1 MFSKNYLM
9 IYALIL
15 TILCGLFLF
24 LYYKSAAQKGNT
36 GNPFRLS
43 SIRSRFQDAL
53 NSPFQKESL
62 FLLLS
67 LCAWMLLPLFW
78 GLAFFLKTDANV
90 LIVIGFMIW
99 TYYWL
104 KYLLSTEEAA

>member
-1 MFSKNYLM
+1 M

-15 TILCGLFLF
+15 TILCGLFFILS
-24 LYYKSAAQKGNT
+24 YREWKGPKSLSTFRSEFKNVLHT
-36 GNPFRLS
+36 PFRKN
-43 SIRSRFQDAL
+43 SIL
-53 NSPFQKESL
+53 
-62 FLLLS
+62 LLLS
-67 LCAWMLLPLFW
+67 LCSWMLLPLFW

-104 KYLLSTEEAA
+104 KYLFSTNESA

>member
-1 MFSKNYLM
+1 M

-15 TILCGLFLF
+15 TILCGFFFVLS
-24 LYYKSAAQKGNT
+24 YKEFQGPKK
-36 GNPFRLS
+36 LS
-43 SIRSRFQDAL
+43 SLRPTFQNAFRFPL
-53 NSPFQKESL
+53 RRNSV

-67 LCAWMLLPLFW
+67 LFAWMLLPLFW

-104 KYLLSTEEAA
+104 KYLLTSSESA

>member
-1 MFSKNYLM
+1 M

-15 TILCGLFLF
+15 TILCGFFFVLS
-24 LYYKSAAQKGNT
+24 YKEFQGPKN
-36 GNPFRLS
+36 LS
-43 SIRSRFQDAL
+43 SLRSAFQSALRFPL
-53 NSPFQKESL
+53 RKNSI

-67 LCAWMLLPLFW
+67 LSAWMLLPLFW
-78 GLAFFLKTDANV
+78 GLVFFLKTDANV

-104 KYLLSTEEAA
+104 KYLFTPSESA

>member
-1 MFSKNYLM
+1 M

-15 TILCGLFLF
+15 TILCGLFFF
-24 LYYKSAAQKGNT
+24 LSYKGEGTPKS
-36 GNPFRLS
+36 LS
-43 SIRSRFQDAL
+43 SLRIGFQRAL
-53 NSPFQKESL
+53 NSPFQKNSL

-67 LCAWMLLPLFW
+67 LSAWMLLPLFW

-90 LIVIGFMIW
+90 LIVIGFMVW

-104 KYLLSTEEAA
+104 KYLFSTDEIA